1 MGYELCFDYQSNQL
15 GIQDNF
21 GGANL
26 VEGGWFCP
34 SMPKVLVDATKDHRA
49 ETIDDETY
57 QARIE
62 ARRAYRLRPKGS
74 PDVDGYVQM
83 MCPAAGPSA
92 TLTCPL
98 KIAKRKSTAG
108 LPSIVNPPEH
118 PDIICTNKTSVTFT
132 PTAGAKYAQ
141 KLLYGSQEWHTLYA
155 SARNTIEGFNGYV
168 KDADHGALGDP
179 GRRRAAGF
187 TNQFL
192 FTTLIVAA
200 SNIRKIMS
208 FIEAQ
213 ETKVDPTPR
222 SRKPRR
228 RDRLSDVIPIKE
240 SPLGT

>member
-1 MGYELCFDYQSNQL
+1 MVQSYANEWSKVARNRGPGYENSY
-15 GIQDNF
+15 
-21 GGANL
+21 
-26 VEGGWFCP
+26 
-34 SMPKVLVDATKDHRA
+34 KVLVDATKDHRA
-49 ETIDDETY
+49 ETIDDDTY

-62 ARRAYRLRPKGS
+62 ARRAYRLRPKGR

-98 KIAKRKSTAG
+98 KIAERKSTAG
-108 LPSIVNPPEH
+108 LPNIVNPPEH
-118 PDIICTNKTSVTFT
+118 PDIICTNKTSVTFK

-141 KLLYGSQEWHTLYA
+141 KLLYGSQEWHQLYA

-168 KDADHGALGDP
+168 KDSDHGALGDP

-228 RDRLSDVIPIKE
+228 RDRLSDVITIKE
-240 SPLGT
+240 TPPKT